1 MVVDFRAAVRRN
13 FVATITFA
21 VIISSMPA
29 GRKYPQ
35 MRLENKKPSEKPPP
49 FVPGPLPADLD
60 AGEAF
65 EIYTRVVAH
74 IAAILE
80 PCDGR
85 CRVVELSS
93 MRLARDLKLK
103 QGHLR
108 AAVAHNT
115 GERTSLLRTRMTVA
129 RFCRLVV
136 EGDTCPKAIEKLGMS
151 KMVFQFYDMFKKEM
165 HRHTGEYITPGQ
177 FRKMVLETQVP
188 LPVQLAQYFHPFHK
202 KDVKLD

>member
-1 MVVDFRAAVRRN
+1 VALL
-13 FVATITFA
+13 FVLLATIGFG
-21 VIISSMPA
+21 VIITTMMA
-29 GRKYPQ
+29 GRKFPQ
-35 MRLENKKPSEKPPP
+35 MRLENKKPHPKPTP

-85 CRVVELSS
+85 CRIVELSP
-93 MRLARDLKLK
+93 MRIAQDLKLK
-103 QGHLR
+103 GGHLR

-129 RFCRLVV
+129 RFCRLVM
-136 EGDTCPKAIEKLGMS
+136 EGDTCTKAIEKLGMA
-151 KMVFQFYDMFKKEM
+151 MMTFQFYDMFKEEM

-177 FRKMVLETQVP
+177 FRKMVMECHE
-188 LPVQLAQYFHPFHK
+188 PVQLAQYFHPFHK